1 MANLGRFNPLRWR
14 NSGKIPEVPSERQV
28 SREENAG
35 FWSLLSFAWLSP
47 LMSVGYRRPLERGD
61 IWLIPKDRSAAALHQ
76 KLEASFNRR
85 VATKTRFPLAWA
97 LYDTF
102 TVDFWVGGICQLL
115 AAITQVLAPFVLRYL
130 ITFSKDVYN
139 SNLGLGDGNRPSV
152 GVGMAYVIAI
162 GAMQVI
168 QSFALG
174 HFDYRGMRMGGEA
187 RAAIIALAFGK
198 SLRISTRAKAG
209 GLKHLTE
216 GGEGPQGEEKK
227 NEKKKKKDEKNDS
240 EGWSN
245 GRIMSLIATDAARI
259 EQACGVF
266 HLIWTSPF
274 QIVLTVA
281 LLIVNLG
288 VSSLAGVA
296 VLVAGLYAL
305 TKMMKPL
312 TKGRAAINHIT
323 DRRVGLTQEL
333 LQGIRFV
340 KYFAWEAFF
349 LQRLKP
355 IRASET
361 KALQAW
367 HATKSAI
374 GAVSM
379 ALPIFSNMTAFIVYS
394 ITSHDLEPATVFSSL
409 ALFNGL
415 RTPMNWLPVAIG
427 YVIDAYTALKRT
439 EEFLLAE
446 DAAKPPEPEPDL
458 VDAVCLEDASFT
470 WEEVPKAK
478 KPSEGA
484 SKKSEAKKEKSG
496 AVSVSLDRLRPD
508 RFRAQTSPGKEKGAA
523 PDAAIPESGQQQGQ
537 QLDEKKEANSETPFR
552 LQNITLHAPRSSLIG
567 IIGTVGSGK
576 TSLLSALASDMR
588 QTGGHTRF
596 ATNRAYCPQ
605 YAWIQNASI
614 RDNILFGKTYDPSF
628 YADVVRACALLPD
641 FDALPD
647 GDQTEIGERGITL
660 SGGQKQRINIARA
673 IYSDAGIVLLDDP
686 LSAVDSHVG
695 AHIFEQAICGLLKD
709 KCRFLATHQLHFVS
723 RCDQIVWMVDGKVEA
738 VGTYEA
744 LMDGNKGFAKM
755 FASTGGQHGEQDQ
768 EEGEENTALEKG
780 KGTSSGSG
788 ENTTREGPV
797 ETKGTAKQL
806 MQEDVKVVDSVS
818 WAVYVA
824 WMRASGSLFS
834 IVAVLVLLC
843 LFRAANILTSIWLS
857 WWVSDTY
864 GLSRGANIGIYAA
877 LGVIQGV
884 LLFAFSLVSTT
895 VGTTASRAM
904 SNEAMWQILRAPMS
918 FFDTT
923 PLGRIIH
930 RFTKDVD
937 TMDNNLTDAF
947 RQYLIVLSTLLG
959 VFGLIIAY
967 FYYFVI
973 ALAGCTV
980 LLALCV
986 SYYRRSARELKRH
999 HAILDGAVFARFS
1012 EALLGTACIRA
1023 YGREE
1028 QFVSMV
1034 HRALDDMDSA
1044 YFLTF
1049 ASQRWLSV
1057 RLDNIGGLLTFVT
1070 GVLVVTNS
1078 LSVSPSIGGLILSY
1092 SLSVAGIIQI
1102 TIKYLAEV
1110 DNSMCSTERL
1120 HQYTS
1125 TLAQEAPLE
1134 CEPRV
1139 RESWPEKG
1147 EIVYEAVQMRYRPE
1161 LPLVV
1166 DNFSLHIRA
1175 GERIGI
1181 VGRTGAGKS
1190 TILSTLF
1197 RLTELAGGRI
1207 QIDGVDISRIGL
1219 HELRSQLAIIPQDPT
1234 LFRGTIRSNIDPFN
1248 KHTDLELWDVL
1259 RQAYLLPRSDSVEDL
1274 KNVEDDSSDSETDET
1289 NKRSNNN
1296 NTARITLDG
1305 PVSEEGLNL
1314 SLGQR
1319 QLLALARALLRSTR
1333 IVLVDEGTSSVD
1345 PATDARIQETL
1356 ANGLKGKTLIAIAH
1370 RLRTVLLYDR
1380 VCVME
1385 RGKIVELG
1393 NPRALWEGEGGTG
1406 VFRGMCDASG
1416 ISAEDFGGD
1425 RREGEGQS

>member
-1 MANLGRFNPLRWR
+1 MNLTAFPCCASPGIDALLT
-14 NSGKIPEVPSERQV
+14 PSK
-28 SREENAG
+28 
-35 FWSLLSFAWLSP
+35 
-47 LMSVGYRRPLERGD
+47 VGYRRPLERGD
-61 IWLIPKDRSAAALHQ
+61 IWLIPKDRSAAVLHQ

-85 VATKTRFPLAWA
+85 VTTKTRFPLAWA

-115 AAITQVLAPFVLRYL
+115 AAINQVLAPFVLRYL

-139 SNLGLGDGNRPSV
+139 SELGLGDGNGGTDGYRPSV

-174 HFDYRGMRMGGEA
+174 HFDYRGMKMGAEA

-209 GLKHLTE
+209 GSQHLTE
-216 GGEGPQGEEKK
+216 RGEGSQDEEKR
-227 NEKKKKKDEKNDS
+227 NEKKKKKDDKDDS

-266 HLIWTSPF
+266 HLVWTSPF

-288 VSSLAGVA
+288 YSSLAGVA

-312 TKGRAAINHIT
+312 TKGRAAINVVT

-394 ITSHDLEPATVFSSL
+394 VTSHDLEPATVFSSL

-446 DAAKPPEPEPDL
+446 DAAKPPEPEPGL
-458 VDAVCLEDASFT
+458 EDAVCLEDASFT

-478 KPSEGA
+478 KAADGG
-484 SKKSEAKKEKSG
+484 SKKSEAKGQPSG
-496 AVSVSLDRLRPD
+496 GVSASLARFRPD
-508 RFRAQTSPGKEKGAA
+508 RFRTQASPGKEKGAA
-523 PDAAIPESGQQQGQ
+523 PDSKSGLRQQEQ
-537 QLDEKKEANSETPFR
+537 QLGEKNKTNSETPFR

-588 QTGGHTRF
+588 QTSGHTRF

-614 RDNILFGKTYDPSF
+614 RDNILFGKPYDPSF
-628 YADVVRACALLPD
+628 YVDVVRACALLPD

-695 AHIFEQAICGLLKD
+695 AHIFEQAICGLLRD

-738 VGTYEA
+738 VGTYDA
-744 LMDGNKGFAKM
+744 LMEGNKGFAKM
-755 FASTGGQHGEQDQ
+755 FASTGGQHGEQGQ
-768 EEGEENTALEKG
+768 EEGDSNTALGKG
-780 KGTSSGSG
+780 KGTSSGTG
-788 ENTTREGPV
+788 ENTIREGPV
-797 ETKGTAKQL
+797 ETKGDAKQL

-824 WMRASGSLFS
+824 WMRASGSIFN

-864 GLSRGANIGIYAA
+864 GLSRGAN
-877 LGVIQGV
+877 
-884 LLFAFSLVSTT
+884 VSD
-895 VGTTASRAM
+895 SR
-904 SNEAMWQILRAPMS
+904 LP
-918 FFDTT
+918 
-923 PLGRIIH
+923 
-930 RFTKDVD
+930 
-937 TMDNNLTDAF
+937 
-947 RQYLIVLSTLLG
+947 
-959 VFGLIIAY
+959 
-967 FYYFVI
+967 
-973 ALAGCTV
+973 
-980 LLALCV
+980 
-986 SYYRRSARELKRH
+986 
-999 HAILDGAVFARFS
+999 
-1012 EALLGTACIRA
+1012 
-1023 YGREE
+1023 
-1028 QFVSMV
+1028 
-1034 HRALDDMDSA
+1034 
-1044 YFLTF
+1044 
-1049 ASQRWLSV
+1049 
-1057 RLDNIGGLLTFVT
+1057 
-1070 GVLVVTNS
+1070 
-1078 LSVSPSIGGLILSY
+1078 SP
-1092 SLSVAGIIQI
+1092 
-1102 TIKYLAEV
+1102 
-1110 DNSMCSTERL
+1110 
-1120 HQYTS
+1120 
-1125 TLAQEAPLE
+1125 
-1134 CEPRV
+1134 
-1139 RESWPEKG
+1139 
-1147 EIVYEAVQMRYRPE
+1147 
-1161 LPLVV
+1161 
-1166 DNFSLHIRA
+1166 
-1175 GERIGI
+1175 
-1181 VGRTGAGKS
+1181 
-1190 TILSTLF
+1190 LF
-1197 RLTELAGGRI
+1197 RLLPLSNDRN
-1207 QIDGVDISRIGL
+1207 SRSASM
-1219 HELRSQLAIIPQDPT
+1219 RP
-1234 LFRGTIRSNIDPFN
+1234 
-1248 KHTDLELWDVL
+1248 
-1259 RQAYLLPRSDSVEDL
+1259 SV
-1274 KNVEDDSSDSETDET
+1274 
-1289 NKRSNNN
+1289 
-1296 NTARITLDG
+1296 
-1305 PVSEEGLNL
+1305 
-1314 SLGQR
+1314 
-1319 QLLALARALLRSTR
+1319 
-1333 IVLVDEGTSSVD
+1333 
-1345 PATDARIQETL
+1345 
-1356 ANGLKGKTLIAIAH
+1356 
-1370 RLRTVLLYDR
+1370 
-1380 VCVME
+1380 
-1385 RGKIVELG
+1385 
-1393 NPRALWEGEGGTG
+1393 
-1406 VFRGMCDASG
+1406 
-1416 ISAEDFGGD
+1416 
-1425 RREGEGQS
+1425 